1 MILTGLSEAV
11 NNFDA
16 FLMVRDDTQR
26 HTSEVTAKIKEQK
39 GLGEKNPELAN
50 YYTTFL
56 SSEEPPFEKTT
67 SSNDKTNVS
76 FTVSNFDLNPFKNK
90 EIFRQELSVVFIV

>member
-1 MILTGLSEAV
+1 MIL
-11 NNFDA
+11 N
-16 FLMVRDDTQR
+16 
-26 HTSEVTAKIKEQK
+26 AKKKEQEE
-39 GLGEKNPELAN
+39 LGEKNPKIAN

-56 SSEEPPFEKTT
+56 SSEEPLFEKTT

>member
-1 MILTGLSEAV
+1 MIL
-11 NNFDA
+11 N
-16 FLMVRDDTQR
+16 
-26 HTSEVTAKIKEQK
+26 AKKKKQE
-39 GLGEKNPELAN
+39 GLGEKNPKIAN

-76 FTVSNFDLNPFKNK
+76 FTVSNFDLNPIKNK
-90 EIFRQELSVVFIV
+90 EIFRQELSVVFIL

>member
-1 MILTGLSEAV
+1 
-11 NNFDA
+11 
-16 FLMVRDDTQR
+16 MVRDDTQR
-26 HTSEVTAKIKEQK
+26 EKKRAGRIRR
-39 GLGEKNPELAN
+39 KNPKIAN

>member
-1 MILTGLSEAV
+1 MIL
-11 NNFDA
+11 N
-16 FLMVRDDTQR
+16 
-26 HTSEVTAKIKEQK
+26 AKKKEQE
-39 GLGEKNPELAN
+39 GLGEKNPKIAN

-76 FTVSNFDLNPFKNK
+76 FTVSTFDLNPFKNK

>member
-1 MILTGLSEAV
+1 MIL
-11 NNFDA
+11 N
-16 FLMVRDDTQR
+16 
-26 HTSEVTAKIKEQK
+26 AKKKEQE
-39 GLGEKNPELAN
+39 GLGEKNPKIAN

-76 FTVSNFDLNPFKNK
+76 FTVSNFDMNPFKNK
-90 EIFRQELSVVFIV
+90 EIFRKELSVVFIV

>member
-1 MILTGLSEAV
+1 MIL
-11 NNFDA
+11 N
-16 FLMVRDDTQR
+16 
-26 HTSEVTAKIKEQK
+26 AKKKEQE
-39 GLGEKNPELAN
+39 GLGEKNPEIAN

>member
-1 MILTGLSEAV
+1 MIL
-11 NNFDA
+11 N
-16 FLMVRDDTQR
+16 
-26 HTSEVTAKIKEQK
+26 AKKKGQE
-39 GLGEKNPELAN
+39 GLGEKNPKIAN

-76 FTVSNFDLNPFKNK
+76 FTVSNFDLTPFKNK

>member
-1 MILTGLSEAV
+1 MIL
-11 NNFDA
+11 N
-16 FLMVRDDTQR
+16 
-26 HTSEVTAKIKEQK
+26 AKKKEQEE
-39 GLGEKNPELAN
+39 LGEKNPKIAN

-76 FTVSNFDLNPFKNK
+76 FTVSTFDLNPFKNK

>member
-1 MILTGLSEAV
+1 
-11 NNFDA
+11 
-16 FLMVRDDTQR
+16 MVRDDTQR
-26 HTSEVTAKIKEQK
+26 EKKKEQE
-39 GLGEKNPELAN
+39 GLGEKNPEIAN

>member
-1 MILTGLSEAV
+1 MIL
-11 NNFDA
+11 N
-16 FLMVRDDTQR
+16 
-26 HTSEVTAKIKEQK
+26 AKKKEQE
-39 GLGEKNPELAN
+39 GLGEKNPKIAN

-76 FTVSNFDLNPFKNK
+76 FTVGNFDLNPFKNK

>member
-1 MILTGLSEAV
+1 MIL
-11 NNFDA
+11 N
-16 FLMVRDDTQR
+16 
-26 HTSEVTAKIKEQK
+26 AKKKEQE
-39 GLGEKNPELAN
+39 GLGEKNPKIAN
-50 YYTTFL
+50 YNTTFL

>member
-1 MILTGLSEAV
+1 MIL
-11 NNFDA
+11 N
-16 FLMVRDDTQR
+16 
-26 HTSEVTAKIKEQK
+26 AKKKEQEE
-39 GLGEKNPELAN
+39 LGEKNPKIAN

-67 SSNDKTNVS
+67 SSNDKKNVS
-76 FTVSNFDLNPFKNK
+76 FTVSTFDLNPFKNK

>member
-1 MILTGLSEAV
+1 MIL
-11 NNFDA
+11 N
-16 FLMVRDDTQR
+16 
-26 HTSEVTAKIKEQK
+26 AKKKEQE
-39 GLGEKNPELAN
+39 GLGEKNPEIAN
-50 YYTTFL
+50 YYTTVL

>member
-1 MILTGLSEAV
+1 
-11 NNFDA
+11 
-16 FLMVRDDTQR
+16 MVRDDTQR
-26 HTSEVTAKIKEQK
+26 EKKEQE
-39 GLGEKNPELAN
+39 GLGEKNPKIAN

>member
-1 MILTGLSEAV
+1 MIL
-11 NNFDA
+11 N
-16 FLMVRDDTQR
+16 
-26 HTSEVTAKIKEQK
+26 AKKKEQEE
-39 GLGEKNPELAN
+39 LGEKNPEIAN

>member
-1 MILTGLSEAV
+1 MIL
-11 NNFDA
+11 N
-16 FLMVRDDTQR
+16 
-26 HTSEVTAKIKEQK
+26 AKKKEQEE
-39 GLGEKNPELAN
+39 LGEKNPKIAN

-76 FTVSNFDLNPFKNK
+76 FTVSTLDLNPFKNK

>member
-1 MILTGLSEAV
+1 MIL
-11 NNFDA
+11 N
-16 FLMVRDDTQR
+16 
-26 HTSEVTAKIKEQK
+26 AKKKGQE
-39 GLGEKNPELAN
+39 GLGEKNSKIAN